1 MKINRIWLLTLA
13 VLAGMVV
20 LNTIPA
26 VAAKHEQTLKVGKR
40 GDFTLTTETM
50 VGNMMLKPGRYII
63 QHRVEGEDHFIH
75 FTEVTGPDVHGTH
88 GGGVPKAHPGEVKC
102 KLEPLSKKAE
112 ATAVY
117 TDSKGGM
124 NRVTKVEIAGE
135 NVAHLF

>member
-1 MKINRIWLLTLA
+1 MKINRIWLLALA

-26 VAAKHEQTLKVGKR
+26 VAANHEQTVKVGKR

-50 VGNMMLKPGRYII
+50 VGNMILKPGKYII
-63 QHRVEGEDHFIH
+63 QHRVEGEDHFVH
-75 FTEVTGPDVHGTH
+75 FTQVTGHDVYGTH
-88 GGGVPKAHPGEVKC
+88 GGGVPKAPPGEVKC

-112 ATAVY
+112 Y
-117 TDSKGGM
+117 TTLSIDSEGGM
-124 NRVTKVEIAGE
+124 NRLTKVEIAGE